1 MIVKCTGYTRGARKA
16 SQRANRYLGYIS
28 REGTRDGEE
37 RAPIWDE
44 EGRRLRKEDIRALK
58 EELKSA
64 RGERR
69 LVISPNPT
77 LGMSEGEL
85 REMARDILNE
95 YRRATG
101 QRFSYVLS
109 VHTNTDVPHVHVLMY
124 SQRFK
129 DMKMNREDLQKLKEI
144 AKRHER
150 EAWLRRTR
158 LERAQRHVEKLSEK
172 SVKAMGAMFSRVR
185 ENWIENAV
193 ELGEELVR

>member
-16 SQRANRYLGYIS
+16 SQRASRHIGYIS

-37 RAPIWDE
+37 RAHIWDE
-44 EGRRLRKEDIRALK
+44 EGRRLRKADIRALK

-69 LVISPNPT
+69 LVISPNPALRMT
-77 LGMSEGEL
+77 EGEL
-85 REMARDILNE
+85 REMARDIMTE
-95 YRRATG
+95 YRRASG

-129 DMKMNREDLQKLKEI
+129 DVKMKKEDLRNLKEI
-144 AKRHER
+144 ARRHER
-150 EAWLRRTR
+150 ETWLRRTR

-172 SVKAMGAMFSRVR
+172 SVKALGAMFSRAR
-185 ENWIENAV
+185 ESWLENAL
-193 ELGEELVR
+193 ELGEELVK